1 MTCKYCA
8 AIYKGLSE
16 NNSGEEFDNIQIE
29 RNIFKE
35 ALRLAREGME
45 DDGWMPIET
54 APKDGTEIW
63 GYREDSGPLL
73 VRYTSPDAFLTDSE
87 LEKLDEE
94 SAFAEGW
101 FYADFVDG
109 GRLDGSEVPTHW
121 QPLPPPP
128 DND

>member
-1 MTCKYCA
+1 MTTQQRFA
-8 AIYKGLSE
+8 AIYKVISE
-16 NNSGEEFDNIQIE
+16 LLNIIDHADSVYILKQ
-29 RNIFKE
+29 
-35 ALRLAREGME
+35 AARLAREGME

-121 QPLPPPP
+121 QRLPSAPAE
-128 DND
+128 DAQ